1 LDRITISTIKKG
13 GRGEE
18 HIVDESF
25 DEMWEVI
32 GAKIVKSNLV
42 FLH

>member
-1 LDRITISTIKKG
+1 VRSKHT
-13 GRGEE
+13 
-18 HIVDESF
+18 VDESF

-42 FLH
+42 FCTRVNPKKEYLKCLN